1 MNIHLK
7 IEHSREIDEWIRQHH
22 YLGTVPAGAV
32 LRMRFIDDAT
42 GETVG
47 GMLWGRNPSPKQ
59 DQYNQLCLTRMYFV
73 DNTERYIESHAL
85 SMARKYIRKHMP
97 KIKGVVA
104 YSSTGACHEGIVY
117 QADGWF
123 TERLRHKLEDFLD
136 VKEIDYFGNAIQ
148 WEEFVHG

>member
-1 MNIHLK
+1 MNIHLE

-32 LRMRFIDDAT
+32 LRMRFIDDVT
-42 GETVG
+42 GETIG

-73 DNTERYIESHAL
+73 DNTEHYIESHAL

-104 YSSTGACHEGIVY
+104 YSSTGVGHEGIVY
-117 QADGWF
+117 QADGWVNVS
-123 TERLRHKLEDFLD
+123 TTKSGCRDCRDGRKNVDTSAKIKW
-136 VKEIDYFGNAIQ
+136 VRTP
-148 WEEFVHG
+148 